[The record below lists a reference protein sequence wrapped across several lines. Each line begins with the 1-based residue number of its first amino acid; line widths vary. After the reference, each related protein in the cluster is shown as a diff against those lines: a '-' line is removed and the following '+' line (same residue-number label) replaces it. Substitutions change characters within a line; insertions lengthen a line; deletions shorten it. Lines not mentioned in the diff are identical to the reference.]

1 MNLLKLKVVVW
12 KNLIIRRRH
21 WLLTTFESLLPV
33 AVFFLVAYARS
44 QIKGLH
50 KIEIKDPTYNDP
62 EDINSV
68 SLGYINLFYVPESE
82 FYDDLIYRTVVKLQ
96 LPSESKFY
104 KYINSF

>member
-21 WLLTTFESLLPV
+21 WLLTTFESLIPV

-50 KIEIKDPTYNDP
+50 KVEIKDPTYNDP
-62 EDINSV
+62 VKITYES
-68 SLGYINLFYVPESE
+68 SGYINLLYVPDNP
-82 FYDDLIYRTVVKLQ
+82 FYSDIIQRTMVKLQ

-104 KYINSF
+104 YFIG

>member
-1 MNLLKLKVVVW
+1 MSLLRLKVVVW

-50 KIEIKDPTYNDP
+50 KIEIQNPTYNDP
-62 EDINSV
+62 EEISYQRIADID
-68 SLGYINLFYVPESE
+68 LLYVPENS
-82 FYDDLIYRTVVKLQ
+82 FYNSIIQRTLEKLQ
-96 LPSESKFY
+96 LPSDSKFY
-104 KYINSF
+104 